1 MKINPVVS
9 LISTLL
15 ISFGII
21 FLGTSNF
28 QFQYDKL
35 IPQIVLF
42 ENQVSIQNDRQVNE
56 STSKIQEIETINEPN
71 IEVSSEYPE
80 NEINQ
85 KIEKDIENLRF
96 IRVLTKL
103 THPHLMALCKIV
115 SFSLVFS
122 PFLPL
127 TI

>member
-35 IPQIVLF
+35 IPQNVLF
-42 ENQVSIQNDRQVNE
+42 ENQVSIQNDYDADRGNIGRYGNIQRKQSEFISKTNE
-56 STSKIQEIETINEPN
+56 LTLFATGLEERTTSSRHSGGSNGISGG
-71 IEVSSEYPE
+71 V
-80 NEINQ
+80 
-85 KIEKDIENLRF
+85 
-96 IRVLTKL
+96 
-103 THPHLMALCKIV
+103 
-115 SFSLVFS
+115 
-122 PFLPL
+122 
-127 TI
+127 